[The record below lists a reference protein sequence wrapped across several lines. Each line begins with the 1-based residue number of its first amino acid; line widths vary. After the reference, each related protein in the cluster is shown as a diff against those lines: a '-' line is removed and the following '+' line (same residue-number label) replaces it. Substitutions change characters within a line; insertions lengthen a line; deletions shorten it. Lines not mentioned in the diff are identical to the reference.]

1 MNSRLPGDN
10 SQLDSQLHSLVTTVT
25 AIAEEQQGDC
35 NGLLRLLRTLEN
47 LHRQIREQMFEP
59 SLPNTRKD
67 LYGLL
72 RDIEET
78 GGWPYIERMKL
89 QMLMEKLLISEAVAL
104 DPAAKTDDLEK

>member
-1 MNSRLPGDN
+1 MNSPLPGDN
-10 SQLDSQLHSLVTTVT
+10 SPLQDQLNSLVIAVT
-25 AIAEEQQGDC
+25 AIAQKQQGDC
-35 NGLLRLLRTLEN
+35 NGLLLLLRTLEN
-47 LHRQIREQMFEP
+47 LHRQIREEMFEP

-89 QMLMEKLLISEAVAL
+89 QMLIEKLLASEVSAINL
-104 DPAAKTDDLEK
+104 AAKTDHQET

>member
-1 MNSRLPGDN
+1 MNSPLPGDN
-10 SQLDSQLHSLVTTVT
+10 SQLDSQLNSLVTTVT
-25 AIAEEQQGDC
+25 AIAKERQGDC
-35 NGLLRLLRTLEN
+35 KGLLMLLRTLEN

-59 SLPNTRKD
+59 SLPNTRKE

-89 QMLMEKLLISEAVAL
+89 QMLIEKLLASEVGAL
-104 DPAAKTDDLEK
+104 EPSAKTDDRET

>member
-1 MNSRLPGDN
+1 MNSPLPGDN
-10 SQLDSQLHSLVTTVT
+10 SQLESQLNSLVTTVT
-25 AIAEEQQGDC
+25 AIAQEHQQDC
-35 NGLLRLLRTLEN
+35 NGLLLLLRTLEN
-47 LHRQIREQMFEP
+47 LHRQIREEMFEP

-89 QMLMEKLLISEAVAL
+89 KMLIEKLLTSEVGAIN
-104 DPAAKTDDLEK
+104 PPPKTDNPET

>member
-1 MNSRLPGDN
+1 MNSPLPGDN
-10 SQLDSQLHSLVTTVT
+10 SQLQSQLDSLVNTVT
-25 AIAEEQQGDC
+25 AIAREHQQDC
-35 NGLLRLLRTLEN
+35 NGLLLLLRTLEN
-47 LHRQIREQMFEP
+47 LHRQIREEMFEP

-89 QMLMEKLLISEAVAL
+89 QMLIEKLLANEIGAIESPPKIDNPE
-104 DPAAKTDDLEK
+104 P

>member
-1 MNSRLPGDN
+1 MNSPLPGDN

-25 AIAEEQQGDC
+25 AIAQEQQGDC
-35 NGLLRLLRTLEN
+35 NGLLMLLRTLEN

-89 QMLMEKLLISEAVAL
+89 QMLMEKLLASEVGAL
-104 DPAAKTDDLEK
+104 DSAAKTDDREK

>member
-1 MNSRLPGDN
+1 
-10 SQLDSQLHSLVTTVT
+10 
-25 AIAEEQQGDC
+25 
-35 NGLLRLLRTLEN
+35 
-47 LHRQIREQMFEP
+47 MFEP

-89 QMLMEKLLISEAVAL
+89 QMLMEKLLISEAGAL
-104 DPAAKTDDLEK
+104 DPAAKTDDREK